1 MSILVWCVLSCF
13 GVLTSARPRMD
24 TDETASHSVPALGG
38 SREPDASVSVTN
50 QRPGEML
57 PFVRAQDI
65 RDALLHARTSP
76 LVVRRLRRSK
86 PAVNQSRRG
95 GCSLGTCTV
104 HDLAHRLNQLNN
116 RLKITQAPLDK
127 ISPQGYG
134 RRRRALNTHTH
145 TLQRSTRALPTH
157 TLQRSTRALPT
168 HTLTLQRSTRAL
180 PTHTLTLQRSTRA
193 LPTHTL
199 TLRRRG
205 LGLQPVWT
213 STLTH
218 T

>member
-1 MSILVWCVLSCF
+1 MSILAWCVLSCF
-13 GVLTSARPRMD
+13 GVLTSARPRID
-24 TDETASHSVPALGG
+24 TAKTTSHSVEALSG
-38 SREPDASVSVTN
+38 SRGADASVTN
-50 QRPGEML
+50 QSPGDML
-57 PFVRAQDI
+57 PLVRAQDI
-65 RDALLHARTSP
+65 RDTLLSTRTSGP
-76 LVVRRLRRSK
+76 MLRRRVRVRVRRSK
-86 PAVNQSRRG
+86 GAVSQSRGG

-134 RRRRALNTHTH
+134 RRRRRRDLNTHTH
-145 TLQRSTRALPTH
+145 THTHTHTPQRSR
-157 TLQRSTRALPT
+157 
-168 HTLTLQRSTRAL
+168 
-180 PTHTLTLQRSTRA
+180 RA

-205 LGLQPVWT
+205 LRLQPVWT